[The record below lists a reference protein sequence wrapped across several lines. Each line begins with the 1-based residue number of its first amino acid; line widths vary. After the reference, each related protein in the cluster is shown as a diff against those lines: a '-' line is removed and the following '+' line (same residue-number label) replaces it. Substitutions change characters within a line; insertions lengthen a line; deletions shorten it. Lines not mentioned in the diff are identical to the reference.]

1 MQKHGNLYPPIYIRT
16 QTQANHI
23 WMYHHHPITVCSHA
37 PLTPFRLMIYAT
49 TVVEGLI
56 LTACI
61 SLNPVLSRLVK
72 LLPVVLVLIGNAS
85 FDSIIRLGLE
95 KKVPRDS

>member
-1 MQKHGNLYPPIYIRT
+1 
-16 QTQANHI
+16 
-23 WMYHHHPITVCSHA
+23 
-37 PLTPFRLMIYAT
+37 MIYAT